1 MMRVVGLM
9 SGTSMDA
16 IDAAVVDIEQPNG
29 TLRPRLQGFVK
40 VAYPPKTRA
49 ALESLLTTADIATLS
64 SLNFAIG
71 EAFAAAA
78 QSVCAETGGSAD
90 LIGSHGQT
98 VYHQPR
104 PEASSDLTPST
115 LQIGEA
121 AVIAER
127 TGITTI
133 SDFRVAD
140 VAAGGEGAPLVS
152 YVDYML
158 LRSPD
163 ESRAAL
169 NIGGIAN
176 VTWLAA
182 NAAPSD
188 VLAFDTGPGNMAI
201 DIAVRSLFP
210 DGPGFDRNGQIAA
223 RGTVDTA
230 LLAWLRSDPYFS
242 RRPPKTAGREQFG
255 PQFVARAWEK
265 AQPLGCTRE
274 DFIATLTELTAS
286 TIAESLPTGCRRV
299 IAAGGGV
306 HNKTLMSALRR
317 RLIRTGDPPVLASAD
332 EYGLPVDA
340 KEAIA
345 FAILGYETLYGR
357 PNNVPRA
364 TGARHPT
371 ILGKLVPGSNFS
383 QLMRSVWK

>member
-1 MMRVVGLM
+1 MRVVGLM

-16 IDAAVVDIEQPNG
+16 IDAAVVDIEERSGALAPK
-29 TLRPRLQGFVK
+29 LQGFVK
-40 VAYPPKTRA
+40 VPYPDKTRA
-49 ALESLLTTADIATLS
+49 ALESLLNSSSLS
-64 SLNFAIG
+64 ALTSLNFAIG

-78 QSVCAETGGSAD
+78 QCACTETGGRAD

-98 VYHQPR
+98 ICHQPR
-104 PEASSDLTPST
+104 PDASSDMTPST

-127 TGITTI
+127 TGITTV

-152 YVDYML
+152 YVDYLL

-176 VTWLAA
+176 ITWLTAGG
-182 NAAPSD
+182 APSD

-201 DIAVRSLFP
+201 DIAVRLLFP
-210 DGPGFDRNGQIAA
+210 EGPGFDRNGQIAA
-223 RGTVDTA
+223 RGAVDTA
-230 LLAWLRSDPYFS
+230 LLARLRSDPYFS

-255 PQFVARAWEK
+255 PQFVAQAWEK
-265 AQPLGCTRE
+265 AQALGCTRE
-274 DFIATLTELTAS
+274 NFIATLTELTAS
-286 TIAESLPTGCRRV
+286 TIAESIPVNCRRV

-306 HNKTLMSALRR
+306 HNKTVMSGLKRGLSR
-317 RLIRTGDPPVLASAD
+317 NDPSPVLASAD
-332 EYGLPVDA
+332 EFGLPVDA

-345 FAILGYETLYGR
+345 FAILAYETVYGR
-357 PNNVPRA
+357 PNNLPRA
-364 TGARHPT
+364 TGARHPAV
-371 ILGKLVPGSNFS
+371 LGKVVPGSNFT
-383 QLMRSVWK
+383 QLMRSIWK

>member
-1 MMRVVGLM
+1 MRVVGLM

-16 IDAAVVDIEQPNG
+16 IDAAVVDIEQCDG
-29 TLRPRLQGFVK
+29 TLAPKLQGFVK
-40 VAYPPKTRA
+40 VPYPPKTRA
-49 ALESLLTTADIATLS
+49 ALESLLESCDASALT

-71 EAFAAAA
+71 EAFASAA
-78 QSVCAETGGSAD
+78 QCACTETGGSAD

-98 VYHQPR
+98 ICHQPR
-104 PEASSDLTPST
+104 PDASSDVLPST
-115 LQIGEA
+115 LQIGEG

-127 TGITTI
+127 TGVTTV

-176 VTWLAA
+176 VTWLGAGG
-182 NAAPSD
+182 APSD

-201 DIAVRSLFP
+201 DIAVRTLFP

-223 RGTVDTA
+223 HGSVDTA
-230 LLAWLRSDPYFS
+230 LLSALHSDPYFS

-255 PQFVARAWEK
+255 PRFVLQAWER

-274 DFIATLTELTAS
+274 SFIATLTELTAS
-286 TIAESLPTGCRRV
+286 TIAESLPPGCRRL

-306 HNKTLMSALRR
+306 HNKTLMNGLKRGLSRN
-317 RLIRTGDPPVLASAD
+317 DHPPVLTTSD

-345 FAILGYETLYGR
+345 FAILGYEALYGR
-357 PNNVPRA
+357 PNNLPRA

-371 ILGKLVPGSNFS
+371 ILGKIVPGSNFS
-383 QLMRSVWK
+383 QLMRLIWK

>member
-1 MMRVVGLM
+1 MRVVGLM

-16 IDAAVVDIEQPNG
+16 IDAAVVDIEEHNA
-29 TLRPRLQGFVK
+29 TLRPALQGFVK
-40 VAYPPKTRA
+40 VPYPPKTRV
-49 ALESLLTTADIATLS
+49 ALESLLGSADIPALT

-78 QSVCAETGGSAD
+78 LCVCTETGGTAD

-98 VYHQPR
+98 ICHQPR
-104 PEASSDLTPST
+104 PAASSDMTPST

-121 AVIAER
+121 AIIAER

-140 VAAGGEGAPLVS
+140 IAAGGEGAPLVS

-176 VTWLAA
+176 LTLLAA
-182 NAAPSD
+182 GATPSD

-201 DIAVRSLFP
+201 DLAVRLLFP
-210 DGPGFDRNGQIAA
+210 EGPGFDRNGQIAG
-223 RGTVDTA
+223 RGEINRS
-230 LLAWLRSDPYFS
+230 LLEWLRSDAYFS

-255 PQFVARAWEK
+255 PQFVTRAWER
-265 AQPLGCTRE
+265 AQALGGTRE
-274 DFIATLTELTAS
+274 SLIATLTELTAS
-286 TIAESLPTGCRRV
+286 TIADSLPRDCRRV

-306 HNKTLMSALRR
+306 HNKTLMSALKRALSR
-317 RLIRTGDPPVLASAD
+317 NTDPPALTSSD
-332 EYGLPVDA
+332 EFGLPADA

-345 FAILGYETLYGR
+345 FAILAYETLCGR
-357 PNNVPRA
+357 PNNLPRA
-364 TGARHPT
+364 TGARHPSV
-371 ILGKLVPGSNFS
+371 LGKLVPGSNFS
-383 QLMRSVWK
+383 HLMRSIWK

>member
-1 MMRVVGLM
+1 MRVVGLM

-78 QSVCAETGGSAD
+78 QSVCGETGGSAA
-90 LIGSHGQT
+90 LIGSHGRT

-158 LRSPD
+158 LR
-163 ESRAAL
+163 
-169 NIGGIAN
+169 
-176 VTWLAA
+176 
-182 NAAPSD
+182 
-188 VLAFDTGPGNMAI
+188 
-201 DIAVRSLFP
+201 
-210 DGPGFDRNGQIAA
+210 
-223 RGTVDTA
+223 
-230 LLAWLRSDPYFS
+230 
-242 RRPPKTAGREQFG
+242 
-255 PQFVARAWEK
+255 
-265 AQPLGCTRE
+265 
-274 DFIATLTELTAS
+274 
-286 TIAESLPTGCRRV
+286 
-299 IAAGGGV
+299 
-306 HNKTLMSALRR
+306 
-317 RLIRTGDPPVLASAD
+317 
-332 EYGLPVDA
+332 
-340 KEAIA
+340 
-345 FAILGYETLYGR
+345 
-357 PNNVPRA
+357 
-364 TGARHPT
+364 
-371 ILGKLVPGSNFS
+371 
-383 QLMRSVWK
+383 